1 MVQKVFLKVT
11 RALLLMLLVLCPL
24 TSAAQVLERLMAL
37 ALASHP
43 SAQSQRAQLQSAQS
57 GLESARWQFY
67 PTPSIAVEQAHTAS
81 TDPSYRGDNRV
92 ATLRLQQPLY
102 TGGRLSASMDKAKAS
117 LEIGQSALEEVEQQL
132 GLRVVQAYGEWMSAH
147 LKTQAQE
154 KSVSTHIRL
163 SEQVKRRISVGISA
177 DSDLVLAMARLES
190 VHAESQASRTQGE
203 MALARLNQLLGSP
216 VDITNLTALLAS
228 ARELPADS
236 QVLLAQALEKSPA
249 IQKAKAQAR
258 VQEAVVLERRAE
270 LSPEVYLRLERQY
283 GNFNLPNSS
292 PENRLFFG
300 LSSRFGAGLSSLTNV
315 EAARTQHQAAL
326 AEIEV
331 QSRNVAEQVLTD
343 QALALSSARRLQAVQ
358 AALNA
363 NADVSA
369 SYDRQFLAGR
379 KTWIDVMNA
388 ARELTQTE
396 MQLADLQASL
406 VAVSWRLA
414 IYTLG
419 IASLIDAQSLK
430 AP

>member
-1 MVQKVFLKVT
+1 MVQKVFLQVT
-11 RALLLMLLVLCPL
+11 RALLLMLLVMCPL

-57 GLESARWQFY
+57 GLDSARWQFY

-102 TGGRLSASMDKAKAS
+102 TGGRLSASMDKAKDS
-117 LEIGQSALEEVEQQL
+117 LKISQSALEEVEQQL

-236 QVLLAQALEKSPA
+236 QVLLAQAVEKSPA

>member
-24 TSAAQVLERLMAL
+24 TSAGQVLERLMAL

-57 GLESARWQFY
+57 GLDSARWQFY

-163 SEQVKRRISVGISA
+163 SEQVKRRISVGTSA

-190 VHAESQASRTQGE
+190 VHAESQATRAQGE

-216 VDITNLTALLAS
+216 VEIANLTALLAS

>member
-1 MVQKVFLKVT
+1 
-11 RALLLMLLVLCPL
+11 
-24 TSAAQVLERLMAL
+24 MAL

-57 GLESARWQFY
+57 GLDSARWQFY

-216 VDITNLTALLAS
+216 VDITNLTALLAP
-228 ARELPADS
+228 ARELPSDS

>member
-1 MVQKVFLKVT
+1 
-11 RALLLMLLVLCPL
+11 
-24 TSAAQVLERLMAL
+24 MAL

-57 GLESARWQFY
+57 GLDSARWQFY

>member
-1 MVQKVFLKVT
+1 
-11 RALLLMLLVLCPL
+11 
-24 TSAAQVLERLMAL
+24 
-37 ALASHP
+37 
-43 SAQSQRAQLQSAQS
+43 
-57 GLESARWQFY
+57 
-67 PTPSIAVEQAHTAS
+67 
-81 TDPSYRGDNRV
+81 
-92 ATLRLQQPLY
+92 
-102 TGGRLSASMDKAKAS
+102 MDKAKAS
-117 LEIGQSALEEVEQQL
+117 LKISQSALEEVEQQL

>member
-57 GLESARWQFY
+57 GLDSARWQFY

-163 SEQVKRRISVGISA
+163 SEQVKRRISVGTSA

-190 VHAESQASRTQGE
+190 VHAESQATRAQGE

-216 VDITNLTALLAS
+216 VEIANLTALLAS

-249 IQKAKAQAR
+249 IQKAQALAR
-258 VQEAVVLERRAE
+258 VQEAVILERRAE

-315 EAARTQHQAAL
+315 EAARAQHQAAL

>member
-57 GLESARWQFY
+57 GLDSARWQFY

-163 SEQVKRRISVGISA
+163 SEQVKRRISVGTSA

-190 VHAESQASRTQGE
+190 VHAESQATRAQGE

-216 VDITNLTALLAS
+216 VDIANLTALLAS

-315 EAARTQHQAAL
+315 EAARAQHQAAL

-343 QALALSSARRLQAVQ
+343 QALALSSARRLQSVQ

>member
-1 MVQKVFLKVT
+1 
-11 RALLLMLLVLCPL
+11 MLLVLCPL

-57 GLESARWQFY
+57 GLDSARWQFY

-163 SEQVKRRISVGISA
+163 SEQVKRRISVGTSA

-190 VHAESQASRTQGE
+190 VHAESQATRAQGE

-216 VDITNLTALLAS
+216 VDIANLTALLAS

-315 EAARTQHQAAL
+315 EAARAQHQAAL

-343 QALALSSARRLQAVQ
+343 QALALSSARRLQSVQ

>member
-1 MVQKVFLKVT
+1 
-11 RALLLMLLVLCPL
+11 MLLVLCPL

-57 GLESARWQFY
+57 GLDSARWQFY

-163 SEQVKRRISVGISA
+163 SEQVKRRISVGTSA

-190 VHAESQASRTQGE
+190 VHAESQATRAQGE

-216 VDITNLTALLAS
+216 VEIANLTALLAS

-315 EAARTQHQAAL
+315 EAARAQHQAAL

>member
-1 MVQKVFLKVT
+1 MVQKVFLQVT

-102 TGGRLSASMDKAKAS
+102 TGGRLSASMGKAKAS

-343 QALALSSARRLQAVQ
+343 QALALSSARRLQSVQ

>member
-57 GLESARWQFY
+57 GLDSARWQFY

-163 SEQVKRRISVGISA
+163 SEQVKRRISVGTSA

-190 VHAESQASRTQGE
+190 VHAESQATRAQGE

-216 VDITNLTALLAS
+216 VEIANLTALLAS

>member
-1 MVQKVFLKVT
+1 MVQKVFLQVT

-57 GLESARWQFY
+57 GLDSARWQFY

-81 TDPSYRGDNRV
+81 TDSSYRGDNRV

-117 LEIGQSALEEVEQQL
+117 LKISQSALEEVEQQL

>member
-1 MVQKVFLKVT
+1 M
-11 RALLLMLLVLCPL
+11 
-24 TSAAQVLERLMAL
+24 
-37 ALASHP
+37 
-43 SAQSQRAQLQSAQS
+43 
-57 GLESARWQFY
+57 
-67 PTPSIAVEQAHTAS
+67 
-81 TDPSYRGDNRV
+81 
-92 ATLRLQQPLY
+92 
-102 TGGRLSASMDKAKAS
+102 
-117 LEIGQSALEEVEQQL
+117 
-132 GLRVVQAYGEWMSAH
+132 
-147 LKTQAQE
+147 
-154 KSVSTHIRL
+154 
-163 SEQVKRRISVGISA
+163 
-177 DSDLVLAMARLES
+177 
-190 VHAESQASRTQGE
+190 
-203 MALARLNQLLGSP
+203 
-216 VDITNLTALLAS
+216 
-228 ARELPADS
+228 
-236 QVLLAQALEKSPA
+236 
-249 IQKAKAQAR
+249 
-258 VQEAVVLERRAE
+258 
-270 LSPEVYLRLERQY
+270 
-283 GNFNLPNSS
+283 
-292 PENRLFFG
+292 FFG

-331 QSRNVAEQVLTD
+331 QSRNLAEQVLTD

>member
-24 TSAAQVLERLMAL
+24 TSAGQVLERLMAL

-57 GLESARWQFY
+57 GLDSARWQFY

-216 VDITNLTALLAS
+216 VDITNLTALLAP
-228 ARELPADS
+228 ARELPSDS

-430 AP
+430 AR

>member
-57 GLESARWQFY
+57 GLDSARWQFY

-102 TGGRLSASMDKAKAS
+102 TGGRLSASMGKAKAS

-163 SEQVKRRISVGISA
+163 SEQVKRRISVGTSA

-190 VHAESQASRTQGE
+190 VHAESQATRAQGE
-203 MALARLNQLLGSP
+203 MALARLNQLLGNP
-216 VDITNLTALLAS
+216 VDIATLTALLAP
-228 ARELPADS
+228 ARELPVDS
-236 QVLLAQALEKSPA
+236 QAVLAQALEKSPA
-249 IQKAKAQAR
+249 IQKAQALAR
-258 VQEAVVLERRAE
+258 VQEAVILERRAE

>member
-1 MVQKVFLKVT
+1 M
-11 RALLLMLLVLCPL
+11 
-24 TSAAQVLERLMAL
+24 
-37 ALASHP
+37 
-43 SAQSQRAQLQSAQS
+43 
-57 GLESARWQFY
+57 
-67 PTPSIAVEQAHTAS
+67 
-81 TDPSYRGDNRV
+81 
-92 ATLRLQQPLY
+92 
-102 TGGRLSASMDKAKAS
+102 
-117 LEIGQSALEEVEQQL
+117 
-132 GLRVVQAYGEWMSAH
+132 
-147 LKTQAQE
+147 
-154 KSVSTHIRL
+154 
-163 SEQVKRRISVGISA
+163 
-177 DSDLVLAMARLES
+177 
-190 VHAESQASRTQGE
+190 
-203 MALARLNQLLGSP
+203 
-216 VDITNLTALLAS
+216 
-228 ARELPADS
+228 
-236 QVLLAQALEKSPA
+236 
-249 IQKAKAQAR
+249 
-258 VQEAVVLERRAE
+258 
-270 LSPEVYLRLERQY
+270 
-283 GNFNLPNSS
+283 
-292 PENRLFFG
+292 FFG

>member
-1 MVQKVFLKVT
+1 MVQKVFLQVT

-163 SEQVKRRISVGISA
+163 SEQVKRRISVGTSA

-190 VHAESQASRTQGE
+190 VHAESQATRAQGE
-203 MALARLNQLLGSP
+203 MALARLNQLLGNP
-216 VDITNLTALLAS
+216 VDIATLTALLAP
-228 ARELPADS
+228 ARELPVDS
-236 QVLLAQALEKSPA
+236 QAVVAQALEKSPA
-249 IQKAKAQAR
+249 IQKAQALAR
-258 VQEAVVLERRAE
+258 VQEAVILERRAE

-343 QALALSSARRLQAVQ
+343 QALALSSARRLQSVQ

>member
-1 MVQKVFLKVT
+1 MVQKVFLQVT

-57 GLESARWQFY
+57 GLDSARWQFY

-102 TGGRLSASMDKAKAS
+102 TGGRLSASMGKAKAS

>member
-24 TSAAQVLERLMAL
+24 TSAGQVLERLMAL

-57 GLESARWQFY
+57 GLDSARWQFY

-92 ATLRLQQPLY
+92 ASLRLQQPLY
-102 TGGRLSASMDKAKAS
+102 TGGRLSAGMDKAKAG
-117 LEIGQSALEEVEQQL
+117 LEISQSALEEVEQQL
-132 GLRVVQAYGEWMSAH
+132 GLRVLQAYGEWMSAH

-216 VDITNLTALLAS
+216 VDITNLTALLAP

-236 QVLLAQALEKSPA
+236 QVLLAQALQKSPA

-258 VQEAVVLERRAE
+258 AQEAVVLERRAE
-270 LSPEVYLRLERQY
+270 LSPEDYLRLERQY

-396 MQLADLQASL
+396 LQLADLQASL

>member
-57 GLESARWQFY
+57 GLDSARWQFY

-163 SEQVKRRISVGISA
+163 SEQVKRRISVGTSA

-190 VHAESQASRTQGE
+190 VHAESQATRAQGE

-216 VDITNLTALLAS
+216 VEIANLTALLAS

-343 QALALSSARRLQAVQ
+343 QALALSSARRLQSVQ

>member
-57 GLESARWQFY
+57 GLDSARWQFY

-102 TGGRLSASMDKAKAS
+102 TGGRLSASMGKAKAS

>member
-163 SEQVKRRISVGISA
+163 SEQVKRRISVGTSA

-190 VHAESQASRTQGE
+190 VHAESQATRAQGE
-203 MALARLNQLLGSP
+203 MALARLNQLLGNP
-216 VDITNLTALLAS
+216 VDIATLTALLAP
-228 ARELPADS
+228 ARELPVDS
-236 QVLLAQALEKSPA
+236 QAVLAQALQKSPA

-258 VQEAVVLERRAE
+258 AQEAVVLERRAE

>member
-1 MVQKVFLKVT
+1 MVQKVFLKVK

-24 TSAAQVLERLMAL
+24 TSAGQVLERLMAL

-57 GLESARWQFY
+57 GLDSARWQFY

-102 TGGRLSASMDKAKAS
+102 TGGRLSAGMDKAKAG

-216 VDITNLTALLAS
+216 VDITNLTALLAP
-228 ARELPADS
+228 ARELPSDS

-326 AEIEV
+326 ADIEV

>member
-24 TSAAQVLERLMAL
+24 TPAAQVLERLMAL

-57 GLESARWQFY
+57 GLDSARWQFY

-163 SEQVKRRISVGISA
+163 SEQVKRRISVGASA

-190 VHAESQASRTQGE
+190 VHAESQATRAQGE

-216 VDITNLTALLAS
+216 VEIANLTALLAS

-315 EAARTQHQAAL
+315 EAARAQHQAAL

>member
-24 TSAAQVLERLMAL
+24 TSAGQVLERLMAL

-57 GLESARWQFY
+57 GLDSARWQFY

-216 VDITNLTALLAS
+216 VDITSLTALLAP
-228 ARELPADS
+228 ARELPSDS

-315 EAARTQHQAAL
+315 EAARAQHQAAL

-343 QALALSSARRLQAVQ
+343 QALALSSARRLQSVQ

>member
-11 RALLLMLLVLCPL
+11 RALLLMLLVMCPL
-24 TSAAQVLERLMAL
+24 TSAGQVLERLMAL

-57 GLESARWQFY
+57 GLDSARWQFY

-81 TDPSYRGDNRV
+81 TDSSYRGDNRV

>member
-1 MVQKVFLKVT
+1 MVQKVFLKVA
-11 RALLLMLLVLCPL
+11 RALLLMLVVVCPL
-24 TSAAQVLERLMAL
+24 TSSAQVLERLMAL

-57 GLESARWQFY
+57 NLDSARWQFY
-67 PTPSIAVEQAHTAS
+67 PTPSVAVEQAHTAS
-81 TDPSYRGDNRV
+81 TDPSYRGDSRV
-92 ATLRLQQPLY
+92 ASLRLQQPLY
-102 TGGRLSASMDKAKAS
+102 TGGRLNAGMDKAKAG

-216 VDITNLTALLAS
+216 VDIANLTALLAP

-236 QVLLAQALEKSPA
+236 QALLAQALEKSPA

-258 VQEAVVLERRAE
+258 VQEAVILERRAE

-283 GNFNLPNSS
+283 GNFSLPNTS

-326 AEIEV
+326 ADIEV
-331 QSRNVAEQVLTD
+331 QSRNVAEQVLSD

-414 IYTLG
+414 IYTRG

>member
-1 MVQKVFLKVT
+1 MVQKVFLKAA
-11 RALLLMLLVLCPL
+11 RALLLMLVVLCPL

-43 SAQSQRAQLQSAQS
+43 SAQSQRAQLQFAQS
-57 GLESARWQFY
+57 NLDSARWQFY

-81 TDPSYRGDNRV
+81 TDPSFRGDNRV

-102 TGGRLSASMDKAKAS
+102 TGGRLSAGMDKAKAS
-117 LEIGQSALEEVEQQL
+117 LEIGQSSLEEVEQQL

-163 SEQVKRRISVGISA
+163 SEQVKRRIGVGTSA
-177 DSDLVLAMARLES
+177 GSDLVLAMARLES
-190 VHAESQASRTQGE
+190 VHAESLANRTQGE

-216 VDITNLTALLAS
+216 VDIANLTALLAPV
-228 ARELPADS
+228 RELPADS
-236 QVLLAQALEKSPA
+236 QALLAQALEKSPA
-249 IQKAKAQAR
+249 IQKAQALAR
-258 VQEAVVLERRAE
+258 VQEAVILERRAE

-283 GNFNLPNSS
+283 GNFSLPNTS

-326 AEIEV
+326 ADIEV

-363 NADVSA
+363 NVDVSA

-414 IYTLG
+414 IYTRG

>member
-1 MVQKVFLKVT
+1 MVQLVFLKVT
-11 RALLLMLLVLCPL
+11 RALLVMLLVLCPL
-24 TSAAQVLERLMAL
+24 TSAGQVLERLMAL

-57 GLESARWQFY
+57 GLDSARWQFY

-92 ATLRLQQPLY
+92 ASLRLQQPLY
-102 TGGRLSASMDKAKAS
+102 TGGRLSAGMDKAKAG

-132 GLRVVQAYGEWMSAH
+132 GLRVLQAYGEWMSAH

-216 VDITNLTALLAS
+216 VDITNLTALLAP

-236 QVLLAQALEKSPA
+236 QVLLAQALQKSPA

-258 VQEAVVLERRAE
+258 VQEAMVLERRAE

>member
-24 TSAAQVLERLMAL
+24 TSAGQVLERLMAL

-57 GLESARWQFY
+57 GLDSARWQFY

-216 VDITNLTALLAS
+216 VDITNLTALLAP
-228 ARELPADS
+228 ARELPSDS

-326 AEIEV
+326 ADIEV

>member
-57 GLESARWQFY
+57 GLDSARWQFY

>member
-1 MVQKVFLKVT
+1 MVQKVFLKAA
-11 RALLLMLLVLCPL
+11 RALLLMLVVLCPL

-57 GLESARWQFY
+57 NLDSAFWQFY

-102 TGGRLSASMDKAKAS
+102 TGGRLSAGMDKAKAS
-117 LEIGQSALEEVEQQL
+117 LEISQSSLEEVEQQL

-163 SEQVKRRISVGISA
+163 SEQVKRRISVGTSA
-177 DSDLVLAMARLES
+177 ESDLVLAMARLES
-190 VHAESQASRTQGE
+190 VHAESLASRTQGE

-216 VDITNLTALLAS
+216 VDIANLTALPAPV
-228 ARELPADS
+228 RELPADS
-236 QVLLAQALEKSPA
+236 QALLAQALEKSPA
-249 IQKAKAQAR
+249 IQKAQALAR
-258 VQEAVVLERRAE
+258 VQEAVILERRAE

-283 GNFNLPNSS
+283 GNFSLPNTS

-326 AEIEV
+326 ADIEV
-331 QSRNVAEQVLTD
+331 QSRNVAEQVLSD

-414 IYTLG
+414 IYTRG

>member
-24 TSAAQVLERLMAL
+24 TSAGQVLERLMAL

-57 GLESARWQFY
+57 GLDSARWQFY

-203 MALARLNQLLGSP
+203 MALARLNQLLGNP
-216 VDITNLTALLAS
+216 VDIATLTALLAP
-228 ARELPADS
+228 ARELPVDS
-236 QVLLAQALEKSPA
+236 QAVLAQALEKSPA

-343 QALALSSARRLQAVQ
+343 QALALSSARRLQSVQ